1 MKMRKHLALI
11 LAAALFAVSFA
22 GTANAINVWDG
33 TTGTVRAVDDEG
45 LYVLLDV
52 PYRDEVSG
60 EMVDTVRFSKEM
72 IKNRRYAYALTI
84 HKSQGS
90 QYRKVVLL
98 LLSRD
103 KFQLD
108 RSLVYTGVTRTQK
121 ECIVIGDHA
130 ALEGAIAVQRK
141 KNTCL
146 QCLKKE
152 ASAVAGE
159 NKTISN

>member
-1 MKMRKHLALI
+1 M
-11 LAAALFAVSFA
+11 
-22 GTANAINVWDG
+22 INTVNTPACHVWNG

-72 IKNRRYAYALTI
+72 IKNLRYAYALTI

-121 ECIVIGDHA
+121 ECVVIGDHA
-130 ALEGAIAVQRK
+130 ALESAIAVQRK

-146 QCLKKE
+146 QCLKKSSDGRTE
-152 ASAVAGE
+152 E
-159 NKTISN
+159 KTKG